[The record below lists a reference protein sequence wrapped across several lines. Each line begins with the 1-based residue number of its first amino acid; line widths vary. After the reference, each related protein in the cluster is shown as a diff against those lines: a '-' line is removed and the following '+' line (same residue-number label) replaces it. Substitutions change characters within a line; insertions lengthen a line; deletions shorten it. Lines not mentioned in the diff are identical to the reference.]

1 MANILITGGAGFVGS
16 SLAINLKKKYPSYQ
30 IYCLDNLRRR
40 GSELNLTR
48 FIDFGIHFIHGDIRN
63 KEDFDSIPQVD
74 FVIEA
79 SAEPSVMAGLE
90 GTPDYLINTN
100 LLGTVN
106 CLNFAKKCKAKFI
119 FLSTSR
125 VYPIKAIEKL
135 NYKETETRFELTDNQ
150 PIVGVSS
157 KGIAEDFPLN
167 GARSLYGAT
176 KLASELLIQE
186 YQEFYGLETV
196 INRCGVIT
204 GPWQMGKADQG
215 VMVLWVA
222 RHFYQQQLAYIGYG
236 GTGKQTR
243 DMLHVMDLFQLIDY
257 QMHNFAVVNGE
268 ILNAGGGVEISASLK
283 ELTPICQKVTGK
295 TILINPI
302 VEGRSAD
309 IPIFITDNSKITA
322 LTGWKPILSIEKIV
336 EDIHLWLSENEE
348 KLSYVLK

>member
-1 MANILITGGAGFVGS
+1 
-16 SLAINLKKKYPSYQ
+16 
-30 IYCLDNLRRR
+30 
-40 GSELNLTR
+40 
-48 FIDFGIHFIHGDIRN
+48 
-63 KEDFDSIPQVD
+63 
-74 FVIEA
+74 
-79 SAEPSVMAGLE
+79 
-90 GTPDYLINTN
+90 
-100 LLGTVN
+100 
-106 CLNFAKKCKAKFI
+106 
-119 FLSTSR
+119 
-125 VYPIKAIEKL
+125 
-135 NYKETETRFELTDNQ
+135 
-150 PIVGVSS
+150 
-157 KGIAEDFPLN
+157 
-167 GARSLYGAT
+167 
-176 KLASELLIQE
+176 
-186 YQEFYGLETV
+186 
-196 INRCGVIT
+196 
-204 GPWQMGKADQG
+204 MGKADQG